1 MQIITL
7 NGKAQVKLNSFTTTY
22 QANIVNGT
30 GNVTIYRNL
39 TDGQY
44 TATLSYEGDETF
56 MPSNKSTTFTVKE
69 KKERIDPKLNI
80 MVDNITEG
88 QKAIAVITANNS
100 ISCSMEL
107 RLNVSSLAC
116 PVEIVNG
123 MGNVT
128 IDRNLTAGQYTATV
142 SYEGD
147 DTFMPSNKSTTFTIK
162 EKG

>member
-1 MQIITL
+1 
-7 NGKAQVKLNSFTTTY
+7 
-22 QANIVNGT
+22 
-30 GNVTIYRNL
+30 
-39 TDGQY
+39 
-44 TATLSYEGDETF
+44 
-56 MPSNKSTTFTVKE
+56 
-69 KKERIDPKLNI
+69 

-107 RLNVSSLAC
+107 RLNVSSLAS

-147 DTFMPSNKSTTFTIK
+147 DIFMLSNKSTTFTIK

>member
-1 MQIITL
+1 
-7 NGKAQVKLNSFTTTY
+7 
-22 QANIVNGT
+22 
-30 GNVTIYRNL
+30 
-39 TDGQY
+39 
-44 TATLSYEGDETF
+44 
-56 MPSNKSTTFTVKE
+56 
-69 KKERIDPKLNI
+69 

-88 QKAIAVITANNS
+88 QKAIAVITAHNS

-107 RLNVSSLAC
+107 RLNVSSLAS

-147 DTFMPSNKSTTFTIK
+147 DTFMLSNKSTTFTIK